1 MKVMPSEESDPAWT
15 TSLLWTLSPT
25 FRLIE
30 TPLRIA
36 VALPVSLVTWPMTF
50 SGVILPPACA

>member
-1 MKVMPSEESDPAWT
+1 MKVMPSEESDPDWT
-15 TSLLWTLSPT
+15 TSPLWTLSPT

-36 VALPVSLVTWPMTF
+36 VALPVSLVTWPMIF
-50 SGVILPPACA
+50 AGAMLPPACA